1 MNLEERNRITSND
14 YADLLIT
21 DHGRSSNLKFDGNFT
36 TNVVDNNLWITH
48 IPVSNI
54 TYNSLYKYGYEAM
67 PKCFGLL
74 STPPSCHIHSLPFL
88 NASNILMLRERPGF
102 ELEGE
107 GVLIGFVDTGIDYM
121 NPIFKYD
128 NNTTKIVSIWDQTI
142 HSEDHYPQG
151 LYYGSEFSRE
161 QINKALNSPNPL
173 DIVPS
178 TDEIGHGTVLAGVT
192 AGFPQP
198 DYGFIGIA
206 PKAEVVAVKL
216 KTAKPY
222 LKEFFKIPEEYI
234 CYQENDIILG
244 IKYLLHVAET
254 LNRPIVICLGLG
266 TSQGSHTGAGILS
279 TYLTGI
285 SRRPGVVVVVAG
297 GNEGNRGHHY
307 FKESVSGENQNFFE
321 LNIGGNERGFT
332 MELWC
337 TAPNTVSVDILAPS
351 GEGIVHIPSSATEQD
366 TIKANYQNTQ
376 ILIDS
381 HVREANSGDQL
392 IILRFDHPISGKW
405 KFCVEG
411 KGTLPS
417 KYHVWLPI
425 DNFISQGTFFLKPNN
440 FTTLTAPG
448 NSDFA
453 IVVTAYNHINN
464 TLFYNASNGFTAN
477 EYYKPDLAAPGINIL
492 SPVLN
497 NEFARLTGTSL
508 AAAHTAGIAAM
519 ILEWGIVRCNYPT
532 MNTHEVRNLLIK
544 GAKRCPNMTYP
555 NEEWGFGILD
565 VYNTYVILINE
576 YYFR

>member
-1 MNLEERNRITSND
+1 MNREERNRIISHD
-14 YADLLIT
+14 YADLLFT
-21 DHGRSSNLKFDGNFT
+21 DQGRPSNIKFDGNFT
-36 TNVVDNNLWITH
+36 TNVVNNNLWITH

-74 STPPSCHIHSLPFL
+74 STPPSCHMHSLPLL
-88 NASNILMLRERPGF
+88 NSSNILRLRKTPGF

-107 GVLIGFVDTGIDYM
+107 GVLMGFVDTGIDYR
-121 NPIFKYD
+121 NPIFQYD

-142 HSEDHYPQG
+142 YSENQYPQG
-151 LYYGSEFSRE
+151 FYYGSEFSRE
-161 QINKALNSPNPL
+161 QINYALNSTNPL

-198 DYGFIGIA
+198 DYGFTGIA

-222 LKEFFKIPEEYI
+222 LKEFFKIPNESI

-266 TSQGSHTGAGILS
+266 TSQGSHTGVEILS
-279 TYLTGI
+279 TYLTNI
-285 SRRPGVVVVVAG
+285 CRIPGVVVVVAG
-297 GNEGNRGHHY
+297 GNEGDRGHHY
-307 FKESVSGENQNFFE
+307 FKESASGENLNFFE
-321 LNIGGNERGFT
+321 LNVGVNESGFT

-337 TAPNTVSVDILAPS
+337 MAPNTVSLSISAPS
-351 GEGIVHIPSSATEQD
+351 GEDIVHIPSIATVHD
-366 TIKANYQNTQ
+366 TIKTYYQNTQ
-376 ILIDS
+376 VLIDA
-381 HVREANSGDQL
+381 HVRKSNSGDQL
-392 IILRFDHPISGKW
+392 IILRFDNPISGIW
-405 KFCVEG
+405 RFRVEG
-411 KGTLPS
+411 KGTLPTR
-417 KYHVWLPI
+417 YHVWLPI
-425 DNFISQGTFFLKPNN
+425 DNFISPGTYFLKPNN
-440 FTTLTAPG
+440 FTTLTTPG
-448 NSDFA
+448 NSDFP

-464 TLFYNASNGFTAN
+464 TLFCNASNGFTAN
-477 EYYKPDLAAPGINIL
+477 GYFKPDLAAPGVNIL

-519 ILEWGIVRCNYPT
+519 ILEWGIVRYNYPI
-532 MNTHEVRNLLIK
+532 MCTHEVRNLLIK
-544 GAKRCPNMTYP
+544 GAKRCPDMTYP
-555 NEEWGFGILD
+555 NEQWGFGILD
-565 VYNTYVILINE
+565 VYKTYITLINE